1 MRKRAYNIDYR
12 LKSLAISDKLCY
24 TDTINLQKGLESKM
38 IIRKTEKSDLCAIM
52 PIFDEARKTIAALG
66 IDQWQNGYPSE
77 AVVERDIELDQS
89 RAIELDGEICAT
101 FALIFD
107 GEPTY
112 NKIYGG
118 EWMTGDSESYIAI
131 HRVAISMAKRGG
143 GIAGAIIDYAADTAR
158 SLGRKSLR
166 IDTHRGNIVM
176 RKMLEKQGFS
186 YCGIIYLEDGGE
198 RVAYERVL

>member
-1 MRKRAYNIDYR
+1 
-12 LKSLAISDKLCY
+12 
-24 TDTINLQKGLESKM
+24 M
-38 IIRKTEKSDLCAIM
+38 IIRKTENADLDKIM
-52 PIFDEARKTIAALG
+52 PIFDEARATIAALG

-77 AVVERDIELDQS
+77 EVIKADIAKEQS
-89 RAIELDGEICAT
+89 RVAELGGEICAT

-112 NKIYGG
+112 DKIYDG
-118 EWMTGDSESYIAI
+118 EWLTGKSESYIAI
-131 HRVAISMAKRGG
+131 HRVAISVTMRGR
-143 GIAGAIIDYAADTAR
+143 GIAGEIIDYAADVAR

-186 YCGIIYLEDGGE
+186 YCGVIYLADGAE